1 MLEILGKSTI
11 RKKIVLTFVYNR
23 GKEFYLSEIA
33 RMVKTSA
40 GTAQRELNRLLSQDL
55 ITFKKRGNLNIYK
68 LNQSYTLLEEVES
81 IVRKTLGIEVQLKN
95 ELRTVSG
102 VRLAFIFGSYAK
114 GGFRSDSDIDLF
126 VIGTPDEDEVLK
138 VVQRVEDVVGR
149 EINYRVDDEKGFGE
163 KLKTSS
169 FYREILGSPLMLVG
183 KEDELKELARNPL
196 PSAI

>member
-1 MLEILGKSTI
+1 MLDILGKSTI

-102 VRLAFIFGSYAK
+102 VRLAFIFGSYAR

-126 VIGTPDEDEVLK
+126 VIGTAGDEDVYSVIRK
-138 VVQRVEDVVGR
+138 IEDSIGR
-149 EINYRVDDEKGFGE
+149 EINYRLASEKEFIE
-163 KLKTSS
+163 KAQGSS
-169 FYREILGSPLMLVG
+169 FYREILESPLMLIG
-183 KEDELKELARNPL
+183 EEDELKELTPKA
-196 PSAI
+196 